1 MKSNGYGRYIQNIVI
16 NVAIADLGAVSQKLG
31 ISAEPDTA
39 NSSTVKLIWTHL
51 TRQLGNDED
60 VVFDLWME
68 LGNLADKTEWHI
80 DWQASEY

>member
-1 MKSNGYGRYIQNIVI
+1 MKSNGYGRFIQKIVI
-16 NVAIADLGAVSQKLG
+16 NVALADVDAVSQKLG

-39 NSSTVKLIWTHL
+39 NSAKLIWTHL

-68 LGNLADKTEWHI
+68 LGDLAYTTKWQI
-80 DWQASEY
+80 DWEASEY

>member
-1 MKSNGYGRYIQNIVI
+1 MKSNGYGRFIQKIVI
-16 NVAIADLGAVSQKLG
+16 NVALADVDAVSQKLG

-39 NSSTVKLIWTHL
+39 NSSTAKLIWTHL

-68 LGNLADKTEWHI
+68 LGDLAYTTKWQI
-80 DWQASEY
+80 DWEASEY